1 MEYILGRWK
10 LENKC
15 LAHRSSE
22 TVHISS
28 SESSLRED
36 RPKQASTLPHQVLHI
51 STIESPIFL
60 LQVIPKS
67 STIVL
72 FFPNSE
78 AFNHYC
84 YLSNKRPSVSA
95 FEAKQQHGFRAPS
108 TTTQHHGHRRPQAP
122 CQPLLWL
129 LLQGGTVR
137 PPRLLWLVR
146 EYGLSIDTRYKDYLE
161 SAIPRAHS
169 SYHQHNPHLFA
180 SASTSSSTSTSTSR
194 LSTLSSNI
202 TNTA

>member
-1 MEYILGRWK
+1 MG
-10 LENKC
+10 
-15 LAHRSSE
+15 
-22 TVHISS
+22 
-28 SESSLRED
+28 
-36 RPKQASTLPHQVLHI
+36 

-129 LLQGGTVR
+129 L
-137 PPRLLWLVR
+137 R

-169 SYHQHNPHLFA
+169 SYHQHNPHLFS
-180 SASTSSSTSTSTSR
+180 SASTSTSR